1 MILIFTR
8 IHTKI
13 KPAEYQLLTIFT
25 RIHILFIS
33 KYICPENKADVFV
46 VEDSFMRVVSASSFS
61 SPSTPKPH

>member
-8 IHTKI
+8 IHIKI
-13 KPAEYQLLTIFT
+13 KPAEYQLLPIFT

-33 KYICPENKADVFV
+33 KYICPENEADVFV
-46 VEDSFMRVVSASSFS
+46 VEDSLMHVVSAFSSS